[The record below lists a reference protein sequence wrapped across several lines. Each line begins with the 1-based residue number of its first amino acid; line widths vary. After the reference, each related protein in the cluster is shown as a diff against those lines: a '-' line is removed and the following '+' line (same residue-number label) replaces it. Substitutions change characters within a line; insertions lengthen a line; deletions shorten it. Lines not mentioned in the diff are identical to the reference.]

1 MPLLFYDGSTAIFDD
16 FSAAPVDGSTDLI
29 INALPVN
36 AQSDLFIDI
45 KPVAP
50 FLFLKRGKHQ

>member
-1 MPLLFYDGSTAIFDD
+1 MTLLFYVGSTAIFDD
-16 FSAAPVDGSTDLI
+16 FSAAPVDSSLKLVPTCSSMP
-29 INALPVN
+29 LPVN

-50 FLFLKRGKHQ
+50 FLFLK